1 MIKNNKCRIV
11 KGSQK
16 SYPKCCPKKKCGGK
30 KKKNKKRSRKNKKSK
45 KKWKQS
51 RKGQAGGD
59 GRMTESPEKVENK
72 VEKTPGSDY
81 SQLSDTK
88 LEPEKEWDYLVEDAT
103 ADLDQVIKTKVI
115 DGHKYYTVKADI

>member
-1 MIKNNKCRIV
+1 MEGRKRRTEKGPGRII
-11 KGSQK
+11 S
-16 SYPKCCPKKKCGGK
+16 P
-30 KKKNKKRSRKNKKSK
+30 K
-45 KKWKQS
+45 KKWKKS

-59 GRMTESPEKVENK
+59 GKMTESPEKVENK

-88 LEPEKEWDYLVEDAT
+88 LEPEKEWDYLVEDAS